1 MIVGAI
7 RGCDLCNSSSS
18 GMYWLDAGM
27 IGLIKSSAGSDNV
40 GSGWHD
46 KSKMAVEATSAVGK
60 NGSRIGT
67 QFFLELADGGGGW
80 FARNEG

>member
-7 RGCDLCNSSSS
+7 GGCDLCNSSSS

-27 IGLIKSSAGSDNV
+27 IGLVKSNAGSDNV

-46 KSKMAVEATSAVGK
+46 KSAVGM
-60 NGSRIGT
+60 NRSHIGV